1 MAGGSGTRL
10 WPASTSAR
18 PKQFLNLP
26 EDVSSTENAD
36 AHAVTFLGA
45 AITRARA
52 VTKDFDEGRVIIV
65 AGRKHTDAIIAECAK
80 LHEKDRAK
88 IVLLPEPLARNTAPA
103 IACALRYIDTTSA
116 GLQHNVL
123 VLTSDHI
130 ISPLETFI
138 ANANAAAIT
147 AEQNK
152 LVVFGIPPS
161 RPETGYG
168 YIEAAHALTV
178 NTANNQSEVFR
189 VASFQ
194 EKPNAERARQFIAEK
209 RYYWNSGM
217 FAFSSQFMLSE
228 FQRSAP
234 GVINPFT
241 ELKAPTCDSYLIKE
255 GLHILNRWQGLD
267 AAYESTQAISFDYAI
282 AEHCKETAMVKA
294 DFSWT
299 DVGSWDEY
307 SALAKNSGA
316 EVYASGTEGES
327 CFVNSDIPVALCG
340 VEDLIVV
347 VRSGKDGG
355 IPSVLISKK
364 GKTQAVKNIVEKIKT
379 AGRTELL

>member
-18 PKQFLNLP
+18 PKQFLKLP
-26 EDVSSTENAD
+26 GSCPSAAGTDVHD
-36 AHAVTFLGA
+36 VTFFGA
-45 AITRARA
+45 AITRACA
-52 VTKDFDEGRVIIV
+52 VTKSFDEGRVLIV
-65 AGRKHTDAIIAECAK
+65 AGRKHTDAIVKECAK
-80 LHEKDRAK
+80 LGKEERSK

-103 IACALRYIDTTSA
+103 ISCALRYIDLTAIGSA
-116 GLQHNVL
+116 RNVL

-138 ANANAAAIT
+138 DNANAASVM

-152 LVVFGIPPS
+152 FVVFGIPPS

-168 YIEAAHALTV
+168 YIEAAEALPSPQYT
-178 NTANNQSEVFR
+178 SEVFS

-194 EKPNAERARQFIAEK
+194 EKPNAEKAQHFIDEK

-217 FAFSSQFMLSE
+217 FAFSSQFMLAE

-234 GVINPFT
+234 NVIGPFA
-241 ELKAPTCDSYLIKE
+241 ELKAPDKDSYLIKE

-267 AAYESTQAISFDYAI
+267 SAYESTLAISLDYAI
-282 AEHCKETAMVKA
+282 AEHCKATVMVKA

-307 SALAKNSGA
+307 SSLAKNSGS
-316 EVYASGTEGES
+316 EVYASGTEGET

-355 IPSVLISKK
+355 SPSILISKK
-364 GKTQAVKNIVEKIKT
+364 GKTQAVKNIVEKIKSS
-379 AGRTELL
+379 GRTELL